1 MNLKTGMGAGLG
13 VAAAVMNRRRR
24 MTSMERRRLWLALYG
39 VAMVLLSGWILSR
52 LFAPGE
58 LVRIYDREEVMRLRS
73 PAILT
78 EVTVEDDCWRN
89 ISITDPDLL
98 FQLNQWLGAIPL
110 VRGEFP
116 GEAPGKI
123 SGTFYFADGSKASY
137 EVGKVLTMDGAVYYS
152 KRTEDELEEL
162 HECLSNRLYT
172 LENLATFFEADHQVY
187 LTDGVEGRN
196 LSPEEMG
203 LLEVTIR
210 QGELVDDLEEVEQAV
225 SDRTPRYT
233 IYVRDLKGTEQV
245 GVWVYAN
252 EATQVYDAYG
262 NGQRRLLCFS
272 SQLVPLCQNLLEIG
286 S

>member
-1 MNLKTGMGAGLG
+1 MEAGLG

-123 SGTFYFADGSKASY
+123 SGTFYFADGSQASY

-203 LLEVTIR
+203 LLELTIR

-245 GVWVYAN
+245 GLWVYAN